1 MTSHEVLRR
10 LLAEGWFEV
19 GQKGSHKHYPP
30 LQARTRDG
38 PPSKARYSGW
48 DTAFNMATGRLDLA
62 TQVNRKRESVG
73 MQIVALVHRD
83 NESYGI
89 SFPDL
94 PGCISAATSLD
105 ELLLDGKEAL
115 DLHVEMMLQDGEA
128 LPDFRSLHALR
139 ADPEFAED
147 FATAELVT
155 LLPVDI
161 PGRAVKVTITMEEH
175 LLMRLNKAAERQGY
189 TRSGFIAEAVRRKLA
204 G

>member
-1 MTSHEVLRR
+1 M
-10 LLAEGWFEV
+10 
-19 GQKGSHKHYPP
+19 
-30 LQARTRDG
+30 
-38 PPSKARYSGW
+38 
-48 DTAFNMATGRLDLA
+48 
-62 TQVNRKRESVG
+62 QV
-73 MQIVALVHRD
+73 VALVHRE
-83 NESYGI
+83 NESYGM

-94 PGCISAATSLD
+94 PGCISAASSLD

-115 DLHVEMMLQDGEA
+115 DLHVEMMLQDGEP
-128 LPDFRSLHALR
+128 LPEFRSLDTLR
-139 ADPEFAED
+139 ADPEFTED

-175 LLMRLNKAAERQGY
+175 LLLRLNKAAERQGY

>member
-1 MTSHEVLRR
+1 
-10 LLAEGWFEV
+10 
-19 GQKGSHKHYPP
+19 
-30 LQARTRDG
+30 
-38 PPSKARYSGW
+38 
-48 DTAFNMATGRLDLA
+48 
-62 TQVNRKRESVG
+62 

-94 PGCISAATSLD
+94 PGCISAASSLD

-128 LPDFRSLHALR
+128 LPDFRSLDSLR

>member
-1 MTSHEVLRR
+1 MKMRHQT
-10 LLAEGWFEV
+10 
-19 GQKGSHKHYPP
+19 
-30 LQARTRDG
+30 
-38 PPSKARYSGW
+38 
-48 DTAFNMATGRLDLA
+48 
-62 TQVNRKRESVG
+62 
-73 MQIVALVHRD
+73 MQIVALIHKD

-94 PGCISAATSLD
+94 PGCISASSSLD
-105 ELLLDGKEAL
+105 ALLLDGKEAL
-115 DLHVEMMLQDGEA
+115 DLHVEMMVQDGEP
-128 LPDFRSLHALR
+128 LPEFRSLDTLR

-147 FATAELVT
+147 FAGADLVT
-155 LLPVDI
+155 LMPVDI

>member
-1 MTSHEVLRR
+1 
-10 LLAEGWFEV
+10 
-19 GQKGSHKHYPP
+19 
-30 LQARTRDG
+30 
-38 PPSKARYSGW
+38 
-48 DTAFNMATGRLDLA
+48 MATGRLELA
-62 TQVNRKRESVG
+62 TQVNRKRESVD

-94 PGCISAATSLD
+94 PGCISAASSLD

-128 LPDFRSLHALR
+128 LPDFRSLDALR
-139 ADPEFAED
+139 ADPESAED

>member
-1 MTSHEVLRR
+1 
-10 LLAEGWFEV
+10 
-19 GQKGSHKHYPP
+19 
-30 LQARTRDG
+30 
-38 PPSKARYSGW
+38 
-48 DTAFNMATGRLDLA
+48 
-62 TQVNRKRESVG
+62 

-94 PGCISAATSLD
+94 PGCISAASSLD

-128 LPDFRSLHALR
+128 LPDFRSLDALR

>member
-1 MTSHEVLRR
+1 
-10 LLAEGWFEV
+10 
-19 GQKGSHKHYPP
+19 
-30 LQARTRDG
+30 
-38 PPSKARYSGW
+38 
-48 DTAFNMATGRLDLA
+48 
-62 TQVNRKRESVG
+62 
-73 MQIVALVHRD
+73 MQIVALVHKD

-94 PGCISAATSLD
+94 SGCISAASSLD

-115 DLHVEMMLQDGEA
+115 DLHLEMMLQDGEP
-128 LPDFRSLHALR
+128 LPEFRSLDALR

>member
-1 MTSHEVLRR
+1 
-10 LLAEGWFEV
+10 
-19 GQKGSHKHYPP
+19 
-30 LQARTRDG
+30 
-38 PPSKARYSGW
+38 
-48 DTAFNMATGRLDLA
+48 MATGRLELA
-62 TQVNRKRESVG
+62 TQVNRKRESVD

-94 PGCISAATSLD
+94 PGCISAASSLD

-128 LPDFRSLHALR
+128 LPDFRSLDALR